1 MIETSEAI
9 RTARA
14 LIGAPYSELDCINL
28 IKKVI
33 RTAPGGDKNYT
44 TAGTNDLWNSD
55 SKSAKYRDLTWKQE
69 GISSAKAGMLAFMG
83 VGTGDVDH
91 TGLVTE
97 RGTVIHSSK
106 SRGGV
111 VETELT
117 EKNGWNGLGAHR
129 MIGVDYLGR
138 GKAEVSEVEKIFGNA
153 TVNITSGY
161 LNIREGAS
169 TRSKVIAKAENG
181 ERVNIIREAG
191 GTGWVFGTLESGVAG
206 YMSGEYLTLD
216 SSIDSNADSNL
227 DDKKAGNNKENDGAN
242 YTENVEVSTT
252 TLLRSDG
259 VYITMAGKWEIAE
272 D

>member
-14 LIGAPYSELDCINL
+14 LIGTPYSELDCINL

-33 RTAPGGDKNYT
+33 RTAPGGDKRYT
-44 TAGTNDLWNSD
+44 TAGTNELWNSFD
-55 SKSAKYRDLTWKQE
+55 SVPKYRHLIWRQT
-69 GISSAKAGMLAFMG
+69 GISGAKPGMLAFMG
-83 VGTGDVDH
+83 VGTGDVNH

-106 SRGGV
+106 SRGCV

-117 EKNGWNGLGAHR
+117 ERRGWNGLGKHR
-129 MIGVDYLGR
+129 MIAAQDDN
-138 GKAEVSEVEKIFGNA
+138 AEGGETMFGNA
-153 TVNITSGY
+153 TVSVTSGY

-169 TRSKVIAKAENG
+169 TRSKVIAKAADG
-181 ERVNIIREAG
+181 ARMNIIREAG
-191 GTGWVFGTLESGVAG
+191 GTGWVFGKLENGVAG

-216 SSIDSNADSNL
+216 SSIDSNADSNS
-227 DDKKAGNNKENDGAN
+227 DDKKAGNTKGNDGAN

-252 TLLRSDG
+252 TLRRSDG

>member
-1 MIETSEAI
+1 MIKTSEAI

-14 LIGAPYSELDCINL
+14 LIGTPYSEMDCINL

-55 SKSAKYRDLTWKQE
+55 GKSAKYRDLTWKQE
-69 GISSAKAGMLAFMG
+69 GISGAKAGMLAFMG

-111 VETELT
+111 VETEITDKSL
-117 EKNGWNGLGAHR
+117 WNGLGKHR
-129 MIGVDYLGR
+129 MIAVQEDNKEGG
-138 GKAEVSEVEKIFGNA
+138 ETMFGNA
-153 TVNITSGY
+153 SVKTQTAGSYVN
-161 LNIREGAS
+161 LREGAS
-169 TRSKVIAKAENG
+169 TRAAVIGKVYDG
-181 ERVNIIREAG
+181 ERVNVLREA
-191 GTGWVFGTLESGVAG
+191 GTGWVYAKTQAGAEG
-206 YMSGEYLTLD
+206 YMSADYIVEDAPGADNAEDGGGEET
-216 SSIDSNADSNL
+216 A
-227 DDKKAGNNKENDGAN
+227 
-242 YTENVEVSTT
+242 STT
-252 TLLRSDG
+252 TLTDG
-259 VYITMAGKWEIAE
+259 NGAYVTLVGKWKIAE

>member
-14 LIGAPYSELDCINL
+14 LIGTPYSELDCINL

-69 GISSAKAGMLAFMG
+69 GISGAKAGMLAFMG
-83 VGTGDVDH
+83 VGTGDVSH

-106 SRGGV
+106 SRGCV

-117 EKNGWNGLGAHR
+117 EKRGWNGLGKHR
-129 MIGVDYLGR
+129 MIAVDDG
-138 GKAEVSEVEKIFGNA
+138 EKEDEKNMSDHAFGNA
-153 TVNITSGY
+153 TVNVTSGY

-169 TRSKVIAKAENG
+169 TRSKIIAKAENG
-181 ERVNIIREAG
+181 TRVNIIREAG
-191 GTGWVFGTLESGVAG
+191 GTGWVFGKLENGVAG

-227 DDKKAGNNKENDGAN
+227 DDKKAGNTKENDGAN

-252 TLLRSDG
+252 TLRRSDG
-259 VYITMAGKWEIAE
+259 VYITLAGKWEIAE

>member
-14 LIGAPYSELDCINL
+14 LIGTPYSELDCINL

-33 RTAPGGDKNYT
+33 RTASGGNKNYT

-55 SKSAKYRDLTWKQE
+55 SKSAKYRNLTWKQE
-69 GISSAKAGMLAFMG
+69 SISGAKAGMLAFMG
-83 VGTGDVDH
+83 VGTGDVNH

-117 EKNGWNGLGAHR
+117 EKRGWNGLGKHR
-129 MIGVDYLGR
+129 MIAVQDDN
-138 GKAEVSEVEKIFGNA
+138 AEGGDIMFGNA
-153 TVNITSGY
+153 TVKTQTAGSYVN
-161 LNIREGAS
+161 LREGAS
-169 TRSKVIAKAENG
+169 TRAAVIGKVYDG
-181 ERVNIIREAG
+181 ERVNVLREAG
-191 GTGWVFGTLESGVAG
+191 AGWIYGKTQAGAEG
-206 YMSGEYLTLD
+206 YMS
-216 SSIDSNADSNL
+216 ADYIVEDAPGA
-227 DDKKAGNNKENDGAN
+227 DDAKDGDEAPN
-242 YTENVEVSTT
+242 TT
-252 TLLRSDG
+252 TLRRSDG
-259 VYITMAGKWEIAE
+259 VYITLAGKWEIAE

>member
-1 MIETSEAI
+1 MIKTSEAI

-14 LIGAPYSELDCINL
+14 LIGTPYSEMDCINL
-28 IKKVI
+28 IKKVV

-69 GISSAKAGMLAFMG
+69 GISGAKAGMLAFMG
-83 VGTGDVDH
+83 VGTGDVNH

-117 EKNGWNGLGAHR
+117 EKRGWNGLGKHR
-129 MIGVDYLGR
+129 MIAVCDDDKEGG
-138 GKAEVSEVEKIFGNA
+138 ETMFGNA
-153 TVNITSGY
+153 TVKTQTAGSYVN
-161 LNIREGAS
+161 LREGAS
-169 TRSKVIAKAENG
+169 TRAAVIGKVYDG
-181 ERVNIIREAG
+181 ERINVLREAG
-191 GTGWVFGTLESGVAG
+191 TVWVYAKTQAGAEG
-206 YMSGEYLTLD
+206 YMSADYIVEDAPGADDAEDGGGEE
-216 SSIDSNADSNL
+216 IA
-227 DDKKAGNNKENDGAN
+227 
-242 YTENVEVSTT
+242 STT
-252 TLLRSDG
+252 TLTDG
-259 VYITMAGKWEIAE
+259 NGAYVTLLGRWKITN

>member
-14 LIGAPYSELDCINL
+14 LIGTPYSELDCINL

-55 SKSAKYRDLTWKQE
+55 SKSAKYRDLTAKQE
-69 GISSAKAGMLAFMG
+69 GIFGAKAGMLAFMG
-83 VGTGDVDH
+83 VGTGDVSH

-106 SRGGV
+106 SRGCV

-117 EKNGWNGLGAHR
+117 EKRGWNGLGKHR
-129 MIGVDYLGR
+129 MIAVQDDN
-138 GKAEVSEVEKIFGNA
+138 AEGGETMFGNA
-153 TVNITSGY
+153 TVSVASGY

-169 TRSKVIAKAENG
+169 TKSKVIARAENG
-181 ERVNIIREAG
+181 TRVNVIREAG
-191 GTGWVFGTLESGVAG
+191 GTGWVFGKLESGEAG
-206 YMSGEYLTLD
+206 YMSGEYLTED
-216 SSIDSNADSNL
+216 
-227 DDKKAGNNKENDGAN
+227 
-242 YTENVEVSTT
+242 ENVEEKSTISEETTENADEASTT
-252 TLLRSDG
+252 TLRRSDG
-259 VYITMAGKWEIAE
+259 VYITLAGKWEIAE

>member
-14 LIGAPYSELDCINL
+14 LIGTPYSELDCINL

-69 GISSAKAGMLAFMG
+69 GISGAKAGMLAFMG

-106 SRGGV
+106 SRGCV

-117 EKNGWNGLGAHR
+117 EKRGWNGLGKHR
-129 MIGVDYLGR
+129 MIAVQDDN
-138 GKAEVSEVEKIFGNA
+138 AEGGETMFGNA

-181 ERVNIIREAG
+181 ARVNIIREAG
-191 GTGWVFGTLESGVAG
+191 ATGWVFGTLESGVAG
-206 YMSGEYLTLD
+206 YMSSEYL
-216 SSIDSNADSNL
+216 
-227 DDKKAGNNKENDGAN
+227 
-242 YTENVEVSTT
+242 VEDAPGSGDQDETGSEAPNTT
-252 TLLRSDG
+252 TLCRNDG
-259 VYITMAGKWEIAE
+259 VYITLAGKWTIAE